1 MKLKNLEETIMRI
14 NRRAFIGTGL
24 AAAATLP
31 TRRSRAQ
38 TAKTIRIGVITDMS
52 GIYRDVS
59 GPTTV
64 ACAQMAA
71 DEFMA
76 ENSDIKVELLVADHQ
91 NKADIGLGIIRKWF
105 DQDGVDVI
113 ENVGNS
119 SIALGAKYL
128 IEEKNKVALITTAGS
143 SELTGKSCSANLV
156 HWSWDSWCLAHST
169 ATSLVRTGGSKWF
182 FVTADYAFGHA
193 AEADAMKFVKAAGG
207 TVIGAVRYPFGSTT
221 DFSSFLLQA
230 QSSGANVV
238 AFANSGSELITCLKQ
253 AQEYGLDRG
262 GTRMAAMV
270 GYITDVIGMGLP
282 TAKGLSLTE
291 TFYWDLNE
299 RTRSFMTR
307 VKPRLGS
314 GTFPNMSQAGD
325 YSCVSHYLKAV
336 KELGVDRAKAAGR
349 DVVDLMKKMPTD
361 DDCFGQGN
369 IRADGRKIH
378 PAYLFEVK
386 KPEES
391 KYAGDVYKLS
401 STLPAVEAFRPVEE
415 GNCPLIK
422 S

>member
-1 MKLKNLEETIMRI
+1 MNIT
-14 NRRAFIGTGL
+14 RRGFVGAGL
-24 AAAATLP
+24 AATLAP
-31 TRRSRAQ
+31 RLARAQ
-38 TAKTIRIGVITDMS
+38 SDSTIRIGVITDMS

-64 ACAQMAA
+64 ACAQQAA
-71 DEFMA
+71 AEFMA
-76 ENSDIKVELLVADHQ
+76 ANPSIKVEILVADHQ
-91 NKADIGLGIIRKWF
+91 NKADVGLAIIRKWF

-128 IEEKNKVALITTAGS
+128 IEDKNKVALITTAGS
-143 SELTGKSCSANLV
+143 SDLTGKSCSANLV

-182 FVTADYAFGHA
+182 FLTADYAFGHA
-193 AEADAMKFVKAAGG
+193 AEADAAKFVKAAGG
-207 TVIGAVRYPFGSTT
+207 TVLGSVRYPFGSTS

-230 QSSGANVV
+230 QSSGANVI
-238 AFANSGSELITCLKQ
+238 AFANSGNELINCLKQ
-253 AQEYGLDRG
+253 AQEFGLDHG
-262 GTRMAAMV
+262 GTRMAALV
-270 GYITDVIGMGLP
+270 GYITDVAGMGLS

-291 TFYWDLNE
+291 TFYWDLND
-299 RTRSFMTR
+299 RTRAFMSR
-307 VKPRLGS
+307 VKPRLAANVY
-314 GTFPNMSQAGD
+314 PNMSQAGD
-325 YSCVSHYLKAV
+325 YASVLHYLKAV
-336 KELGVDRAKAAGR
+336 KELGVERAKRSGR

-361 DDCFGQGN
+361 DDCFGQGS

-391 KYAGDVYKLS
+391 KSPGDVYKLV
-401 STLPAVEAFRPVEE
+401 STLSAAESFRPLEE
-415 GNCPLIK
+415 GNCALVR

>member
-1 MKLKNLEETIMRI
+1 MNIT
-14 NRRAFIGTGL
+14 RRGFVGAGL
-24 AAAATLP
+24 AATLAP
-31 TRRSRAQ
+31 RLARAQ
-38 TAKTIRIGVITDMS
+38 SDNTIRIGVITDMS

-64 ACAQMAA
+64 ACAQQAA
-71 DEFMA
+71 AEFMA
-76 ENSDIKVELLVADHQ
+76 ANPSIKVEILVADHQ
-91 NKADIGLGIIRKWF
+91 NKADVGLAITRKWF

-128 IEEKNKVALITTAGS
+128 IEDKNKVALITTAGS
-143 SELTGKSCSANLV
+143 SDLTGKSCSANLV

-182 FVTADYAFGHA
+182 FLTADYAFGHA
-193 AEADAMKFVKAAGG
+193 AEADATKFVKAAGG
-207 TVIGAVRYPFGSTT
+207 AVLGSVRYPFGSTS

-230 QSSGANVV
+230 QSSGANVI
-238 AFANSGSELITCLKQ
+238 AFANSGNELINCLKQ
-253 AQEYGLDRG
+253 AQEFGLDQG
-262 GTRMAAMV
+262 GTRMAALV
-270 GYITDVIGMGLP
+270 GYVTDVTGMGLS

-291 TFYWDLNE
+291 TFYWDLND
-299 RTRSFMTR
+299 RTRAFMNR
-307 VKPRLGS
+307 VKPRLAANVY
-314 GTFPNMSQAGD
+314 PNMSQAGD
-325 YSCVSHYLKAV
+325 YASVLHYLKAV
-336 KELGVDRAKAAGR
+336 KELGVESAKRSGR

-361 DDCFGQGN
+361 DDCFGQGS

-391 KYAGDVYKLS
+391 KSAGDVYKLVF
-401 STLPAVEAFRPVEE
+401 TLSAAESFRPLEE
-415 GNCPLIK
+415 GNCALVR

>member
-1 MKLKNLEETIMRI
+1 MNIT
-14 NRRAFIGTGL
+14 RRGFVGAGL
-24 AAAATLP
+24 AATLAP
-31 TRRSRAQ
+31 RLARAQ
-38 TAKTIRIGVITDMS
+38 SDNTIRIGVITDMS

-64 ACAQMAA
+64 ACAQQAA
-71 DEFMA
+71 AEFMA
-76 ENSDIKVELLVADHQ
+76 ANPSIKVEILVADHQ
-91 NKADIGLGIIRKWF
+91 NKADVGLAIIRKWF

-128 IEEKNKVALITTAGS
+128 IEDKNKVALITTAGS
-143 SELTGKSCSANLV
+143 SDLTGKSCSANLV

-182 FVTADYAFGHA
+182 FLTADYAFGHA
-193 AEADAMKFVKAAGG
+193 AEADATKFVKAAGG
-207 TVIGAVRYPFGSTT
+207 AVLGSVRYPFGSTS

-230 QSSGANVV
+230 QSSGANVI
-238 AFANSGSELITCLKQ
+238 AFANSGNELINCLKQ
-253 AQEYGLDRG
+253 AQEFGLDQG
-262 GTRMAAMV
+262 GTRMAALV
-270 GYITDVIGMGLP
+270 GYVTDVTGMGLS

-291 TFYWDLNE
+291 TFYWDLND
-299 RTRSFMTR
+299 RTRAFMNR
-307 VKPRLGS
+307 VKPRLAANVY
-314 GTFPNMSQAGD
+314 PNMSQAGD
-325 YSCVSHYLKAV
+325 YASVLHYLKAV
-336 KELGVDRAKAAGR
+336 KELGVERAKRSGR

-361 DDCFGQGN
+361 DDCFGQGS

-391 KYAGDVYKLS
+391 KSAGDVYKLVF
-401 STLPAVEAFRPVEE
+401 TLSAAESFRPLEE
-415 GNCPLIK
+415 GNCALVR